1 MESNFYFLFVCL
13 FKNPQDLWVKRFLYN
28 NNNNN
33 NNIFCII
40 MIIIYLTANGPS
52 PGGSGYNACT

>member
-1 MESNFYFLFVCL
+1 MGLPIVSVYN
-13 FKNPQDLWVKRFLYN
+13 NNNTN

-33 NNIFCII
+33 RF
-40 MIIIYLTANGPS
+40 LTANGML